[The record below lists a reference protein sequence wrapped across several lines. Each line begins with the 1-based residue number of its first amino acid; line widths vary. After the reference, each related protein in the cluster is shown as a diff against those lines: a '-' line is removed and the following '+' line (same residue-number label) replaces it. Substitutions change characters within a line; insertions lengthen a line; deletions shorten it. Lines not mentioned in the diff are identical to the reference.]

1 MSHSGEHA
9 FGQVTILSCQQFLTH
24 CNDSPRAGDPSV
36 GHGECSIEPV
46 QDPIV
51 WIHPGQ
57 WGEWTVQLPVRVL
70 GCQVRARCW
79 VVGQGLV
86 LIPGRCGRNIG
97 AITMNDFWPCP
108 RDGEALLLRLT

>member
-1 MSHSGEHA
+1 M
-9 FGQVTILSCQQFLTH
+9 
-24 CNDSPRAGDPSV
+24 